1 MNNVVEKKYG
11 IVNASFNVGEISDKI
26 LKESKRD
33 NKFRESV
40 SFFKNCP
47 YFITNKCKSINWC
60 LNSPCWKC
68 FKEGEYNIRNAG
80 SFEKV
85 INIVSFEG
93 KKCR

>member
-47 YFITNKCKSINWC
+47 YFITNKCKSIK
-60 LNSPCWKC
+60 P
-68 FKEGEYNIRNAG
+68 
-80 SFEKV
+80 
-85 INIVSFEG
+85 IVSGTFSILLEANC
-93 KKCR
+93 KNVCESENDEKNCF